1 MDFRKVVGQ
10 NVRRARLAKGWTQEN
25 LADASGLH
33 RVYINGVERGRR
45 NITIL
50 AVKRIAGALE
60 LPPAELLIVGCA
72 KRQ

>member
-10 NVRRARLAKGWTQEN
+10 NVRRARLAKSWTQEN

-45 NITIL
+45 NLTIL
-50 AVKRIAGALE
+50 AVKRIAGALG
-60 LPPAELLIVGCA
+60 LPPAELLIVDNHEVS
-72 KRQ
+72 